1 MVVEITTVESAI
13 GIFQIL
19 AAVFTLTYTY
29 DVLVLHRR
37 FKQLGEV
44 LTRYSPYLVVGI
56 FITVL
61 SFVIGGFGKFRP
73 YVDIGQLV
81 GILIIGVYFRKCMHK
96 FFTQPMHVHR

>member
-1 MVVEITTVESAI
+1 MALEISTLESAVAI
-13 GIFQIL
+13 LQIL
-19 AAVFTLTYTY
+19 ASVFTLTYTY

-44 LTRYSPYLVVGI
+44 MTRYSPYLTAGI

-61 SFVIGGFGKFRP
+61 SFAIGGFDALHP
-73 YVDIGQLV
+73 WVDIGQLI
-81 GILIIGVYFRKCMHK
+81 GILIIGIYFRKCMHK